1 MTLARSVMMGQEP
14 YRSVGGCER
23 AVSSAPLQ
31 GTQGAREERNDSNFG
46 VPTANAVSE
55 LLPSW
60 RIQCGSV
67 ICSGT
72 ILLSV
77 FGTASLVSTQRRCWS
92 CDSGEM
98 NKRTIGRQVP

>member
-31 GTQGAREERNDSNFG
+31 GTQGAREGRNYSNFG
-46 VPTANAVSE
+46 VPTVDVVSE
-55 LLPSW
+55 LLPPW

-67 ICSGT
+67 LCSGM

-77 FGTASLVSTQRRCWS
+77 FGTASLVSTQRRCRS
-92 CDSGEM
+92 RDNGEV
-98 NKRTIGRQVP
+98 NE